1 MATKPNTDDE
11 EKQPLLGKQ
20 SQTRPGQ
27 SYDTT
32 NKRDNQQAAEEPKP
46 KVSLRALFRY
56 ASLLDKFLIILGSLF
71 AFVHGAGW
79 PMLALIFGEMTNTF
93 VQQAQS
99 GFLVPENQNLVS
111 TVSSTL
117 LPQTFQTVVPDVLL
131 KTILSKSTKHATSI
145 NSSLI
150 TTVLPNEYNTSL
162 FLKNYSATFTNR
174 FVPVTETVNIY
185 LDDLQ
190 TTENTNSSQSPLVPK
205 FDETDNSS
213 SNITR
218 SAVTSLLKAVMAA
231 FAPEGYSGFD
241 SIPSTVFES
250 MMNQYSLYYVYIG
263 IAVFVAS
270 YSQIVCWM
278 LACERQ
284 VYRLRQEFFY
294 EIMRQEIS
302 WFDKHQSGELTTRL
316 NDDLERIREG
326 IGDKFSMFIQYA
338 ATFLS
343 GFVVGFFV
351 GWELTLVIMSL
362 TPLLALSS
370 AFMGKMIASSSA
382 REQEKYAQAG
392 SVAEEVLGN
401 IRTVAVFRG
410 EKREV
415 TRYTEAL
422 LAGKKVAIRKYIF
435 ISIGLGFTFLVLYGS
450 YALAFWYGSVLILN
464 GSMDPGSVFTVFFAV
479 LIGSFSLG
487 NAVPHLTAIAT
498 AKGAAGVIFNIV
510 DNKPKIDPYSDKG
523 IFPQHMTPN
532 IELRKV
538 NFNYPCRK
546 TVQVLKDVS
555 FTVKEGQ
562 TVALCGS
569 SGSGKS
575 TIISLL
581 LRFYDPQKGSI
592 TIDGYSLTNLNVR
605 WLRSIIGVVN
615 QEPILFGCSI
625 AENIRYGCDNA
636 TFQEI
641 IEAAKMA
648 NAHEFII
655 NLPEAYDTLVGDRGA
670 QLSGGQKQRVAIAR
684 ALVRDPKILL
694 LDEATSALDSES
706 EATVQRALD
715 KARQGRTT
723 IVVAHRLST
732 IKDADIIYAMENGEI
747 KENGTHQE
755 LMDKEG
761 VYYTLVMNQMFTD
774 QSGYSTSEQAGESSR
789 ALKRRKSFNRSRSIS
804 QDREVSRLI
813 SEVNEE
819 EVVLPSAFHILKS
832 AAPEWAYIVV
842 AVLASI
848 VVGGTMPAFAV
859 FYSEIFATFTLV
871 GDDLKNAA
879 FFWSMMFLVL
889 AAATAF
895 GHFFRTTG
903 TGFAGEELTMRL
915 RHQTFKNIIRQNI
928 GWFDEEKH
936 STGKLSTRLATDVP
950 MVKTA
955 AGHRIGTVVS
965 AVVTLFT
972 SLVIAFVFGWK
983 LALGLLV
990 VVPILL
996 VAGAVQ
1002 MKVLKGNQK
1011 RDSEL
1016 MENAGNVASEG
1027 LENIRTVQALTQEQT
1042 FFEKYVGHL
1051 LVPYMENKKHAQV
1064 YAIAFAFSQGVM
1076 FLIYAAAFRLGS
1088 YLITIGD
1095 MDATNVYRVFFAMA
1109 FSAVSVG
1116 QWTSFLPD
1124 YTKARLSAG
1133 LIFHLI
1139 KKTPSIDIYSNGGV
1153 RPKIRG
1159 ALTFEDVHFRYPC
1172 RRDVA
1177 VLRGINLNVQ
1187 RGQTLALVGP
1197 SGCGKSTIVS
1207 LIERFYDPQKGH
1219 IKVDNYD
1226 IQTLNL
1232 SYLRKHIAVVSQEP
1246 VLFNC
1251 TIAENIKYGI
1261 EDHVTQ
1267 QQIENV
1273 AQIANIHNFI
1283 RSLPQGYNTMVG
1295 ERGTQLSGGQ
1305 KQRIA
1310 IARALVRDP
1319 KILLLD
1325 EATSALDTESEK
1337 LVQEALDQAQQGR
1350 TCIVIAHRLSTIQG
1364 ADCIAVIDRGKIVE
1378 QGNHEQLLLNKGVYY
1393 HLTKRQRIIK

>member
-1 MATKPNTDDE
+1 
-11 EKQPLLGKQ
+11 
-20 SQTRPGQ
+20 
-27 SYDTT
+27 
-32 NKRDNQQAAEEPKP
+32 
-46 KVSLRALFRY
+46 
-56 ASLLDKFLIILGSLF
+56 
-71 AFVHGAGW
+71 
-79 PMLALIFGEMTNTF
+79 
-93 VQQAQS
+93 
-99 GFLVPENQNLVS
+99 
-111 TVSSTL
+111 
-117 LPQTFQTVVPDVLL
+117 
-131 KTILSKSTKHATSI
+131 
-145 NSSLI
+145 
-150 TTVLPNEYNTSL
+150 
-162 FLKNYSATFTNR
+162 
-174 FVPVTETVNIY
+174 
-185 LDDLQ
+185 
-190 TTENTNSSQSPLVPK
+190 
-205 FDETDNSS
+205 
-213 SNITR
+213 
-218 SAVTSLLKAVMAA
+218 
-231 FAPEGYSGFD
+231 
-241 SIPSTVFES
+241 
-250 MMNQYSLYYVYIG
+250 
-263 IAVFVAS
+263 
-270 YSQIVCWM
+270 
-278 LACERQ
+278 
-284 VYRLRQEFFY
+284 
-294 EIMRQEIS
+294 
-302 WFDKHQSGELTTRL
+302 
-316 NDDLERIREG
+316 
-326 IGDKFSMFIQYA
+326 MFIQYA

>member
-1 MATKPNTDDE
+1 MATKSNAVDE
-11 EKQPLLGKQ
+11 EKQPLLGKK
-20 SQTRPGQ
+20 SQTRSGQ

-32 NKRDNQQAAEEPKP
+32 NKRDNHQTLDEPKP

-56 ASLLDKFLIILGSLF
+56 ASLLDKFLITLGSLF

-99 GFLVPENQNLVS
+99 GFLVSENQSLES
-111 TVSSTL
+111 IISSTL
-117 LPQTFQTVVPDVLL
+117 LPQTFQTM
-131 KTILSKSTKHATSI
+131 
-145 NSSLI
+145 
-150 TTVLPNEYNTSL
+150 
-162 FLKNYSATFTNR
+162 
-174 FVPVTETVNIY
+174 
-185 LDDLQ
+185 
-190 TTENTNSSQSPLVPK
+190 
-205 FDETDNSS
+205 TDNSS

-218 SAVTSLLKAVMAA
+218 SAVTSLLKAVMAT
-231 FAPEGYSGFD
+231 FAPGGFSSFD
-241 SIPSTVFES
+241 SIPSDVFES

-270 YSQIVCWM
+270 YCQIVCWM

-294 EIMRQEIS
+294 EIMRQEIG

-343 GFVVGFFV
+343 GFIVGFFV

-422 LAGKKVAIRKYIF
+422 LAGKKVAMRKYIF

-450 YALAFWYGSVLILN
+450 YALAFWYGSILILN
-464 GSMDPGSVFTVFFAV
+464 GNMDPGSVFTVFFAV

-498 AKGAAGVIFNIV
+498 AKGSAGVIFNIV

-523 IFPQHMTPN
+523 IFPQQMTPS
-532 IELRKV
+532 IEFRKV
-538 NFNYPCRK
+538 NFTYPCRK
-546 TVQVLKDVS
+546 SVQVLKDIS
-555 FTVKEGQ
+555 FTIKEGQ

-625 AENIRYGCDNA
+625 AENIRYGSDDT
-636 TFQEI
+636 TFQEV

-694 LDEATSALDSES
+694 LDEATSALDAES

-723 IVVAHRLST
+723 IIVAHRLST
-732 IKDADIIYAMENGEI
+732 IKDADVIFAMENGEI
-747 KENGTHQE
+747 KESGTHQE

-761 VYYTLVMNQMFTD
+761 VYYTLVMSQMFTD
-774 QSGYSTSEQAGESSR
+774 QSGYSTSEQGSM
-789 ALKRRKSFNRSRSIS
+789 
-804 QDREVSRLI
+804 
-813 SEVNEE
+813 E
-819 EVVLPSAFHILKS
+819 EVALPSAFQILKS

-889 AAATAF
+889 AAATGL

-903 TGFAGEELTMRL
+903 TGFAGEKLTMRL

-996 VAGAVQ
+996 VAGAIQ

-1153 RPKIRG
+1153 RPKMRG
-1159 ALTFEDVHFRYPC
+1159 AITFEDVHFRYPC

-1177 VLRGINLNVQ
+1177 VLRGINLSVQ
-1187 RGQTLALVGP
+1187 PGQTLALVGP

-1207 LIERFYDPQKGH
+1207 LIERFYDPQQGQ
-1219 IKVDNYD
+1219 IKVDSFD

-1251 TIAENIKYGI
+1251 TLAENIKYGI
-1261 EDHVTQ
+1261 EDLVTQ
-1267 QQIENV
+1267 QQIENA
-1273 AQIANIHNFI
+1273 AQVANIHNFI

-1310 IARALVRDP
+1310 IARALVRNP

-1350 TCIVIAHRLSTIQG
+1350 TCLVIAHRLSTIQG
-1364 ADCIAVIDRGKIVE
+1364 ADCIAVIDRGKVVE
-1378 QGNHEQLLLNKGVYY
+1378 QGTHEQLLLKKGVYY